1 MCFHVFTFG
10 LKNKSAC
17 KELFS
22 YFNELGLELGLE
34 FKPTAVS
41 LDFEAASSFAIRF
54 HFPGV
59 NVKGCWFH
67 FKQAIFNKIKEI
79 GLQVLYNQR
88 EYKEWFNMFGVLAL
102 IPIDQIKI
110 GFNIINSLTPNNSKC
125 KSLISYFEN
134 TWSKGQFSNF

>member
-22 YFNELGLELGLE
+22 YLNELGLELGLE

-59 NVKGCWFH
+59 TVKGCWFY
-67 FKQAIFNKIKEI
+67 FRQAIFNKIKQL
-79 GLQVLYNQR
+79 GLQVLYNQ
-88 EYKEWFNMFGVLAL
+88 
-102 IPIDQIKI
+102 IK
-110 GFNIINSLTPNNSKC
+110 
-125 KSLISYFEN
+125 
-134 TWSKGQFSNF
+134 